1 MSATSFTGD
10 KTTQKGAGVYDVL
23 GNARPLLGVQKQ
35 SGAFLQ
41 NSTSEYATHQESLPG
56 DVDVMAAA
64 WSAFSAQ
71 QLAPPAGKKTSSPST
86 TSAEVQHGDG
96 DNQNQNLNAYASL
109 PDYIQRPVEALI
121 AGGTLPQEVRRA
133 FSKHVVG
140 LVRRL
145 TASDAE
151 AFVNDL
157 AAYTVSKNVTN
168 LEAFAVEKLKPYLPA
183 EATCLFSHTLLDPAF
198 QSMST
203 DFSAKTDFITDI
215 PRPLLDSR
223 AHTSGDPS
231 THLGA
236 RTLGSGTA
244 QSDDVLALAHAKHAA
259 TRGATV
265 AEDARSL
272 TTITATGAVPTA
284 RYPLRNPHP
293 TARDLLVARA
303 SGLSATNL
311 PPGKLVEVPLN
322 VAARQ
327 SNRSLEET
335 IWREQE
341 ERRAALEERR
351 AVVESGGTPTE
362 RRLFAVL
369 DSIEQRLA
377 ERRALSQAKDREG
390 LRQWQRDNSHVLSE
404 LRKEQAELQRALGLL
419 PDVPHGTI

>member
-1 MSATSFTGD
+1 MSTWNM
-10 KTTQKGAGVYDVL
+10 YDVL

-71 QLAPPAGKKTSSPST
+71 QLAPPAGKKPSSPST

-236 RTLGSGTA
+236 ERRRARTCA
-244 QSDDVLALAHAKHAA
+244 RK
-259 TRGATV
+259 
-265 AEDARSL
+265 ARSH
-272 TTITATGAVPTA
+272 TRRDGGGGCQIAHHDHRHGCGTHGAV
-284 RYPLRNPHP
+284 
-293 TARDLLVARA
+293 
-303 SGLSATNL
+303 SAAQ
-311 PPGKLVEVPLN
+311 P
-322 VAARQ
+322 
-327 SNRSLEET
+327 SS
-335 IWREQE
+335 
-341 ERRAALEERR
+341 
-351 AVVESGGTPTE
+351 
-362 RRLFAVL
+362 
-369 DSIEQRLA
+369 
-377 ERRALSQAKDREG
+377 
-390 LRQWQRDNSHVLSE
+390 
-404 LRKEQAELQRALGLL
+404 
-419 PDVPHGTI
+419 HGT